1 MTTRIT
7 KAVIPA
13 AGLGTRFLPATKAM
27 PKEMLP
33 VVDKPAIQYVVE
45 EAVAAGLHDVLM
57 VTGRNKN
64 ALENHF
70 DRMFE
75 LEALLEQ
82 KGDRNKL
89 AKVNESTDLA
99 DMHYVRQGD
108 PRGLGHAV
116 LRARMHVGN
125 EPFAVLLGD
134 DIIDERDVLLERML
148 EEQENRNA
156 SVVALLEVDPSQI
169 HLYGAAAIEKTDD
182 PDVVQITG
190 LVEKPDAADAPSN
203 LAIIGRYV
211 LRPEVFD
218 ILERTEPGKGN
229 EIQLTDA
236 LQEMAVD
243 VEGTGGVYGVIFR
256 GRRYDTGDRLD
267 YIKAIIQLAAD
278 RKDLGADLRP
288 WLHEF
293 VSTLDTELPASGV
306 LD

>member
-1 MTTRIT
+1 MSTRIT

-57 VTGRNKN
+57 ITGRNKN

-70 DRMFE
+70 DRMTE

-82 KGDRNKL
+82 KGDLTRL
-89 AKVNESTDLA
+89 AKVNEATDLA
-99 DMHYVRQGD
+99 DLHYVRQGD
-108 PRGLGHAV
+108 PLGLGHAI
-116 LRARMHVGN
+116 LRAKMHVGR

-134 DIIDERDVLLERML
+134 DIIDARDPLLERML
-148 EEQENRNA
+148 HEQETHNA
-156 SVVALLEVDPSQI
+156 SIVALLEVDPSQI
-169 HLYGAAAIEKTDD
+169 HLYGAAEIETTDD
-182 PDVVQITG
+182 PDVVRVTG

-218 ILERTEPGKGN
+218 VLEHTRPGKGN

-236 LQEMAVD
+236 LQEMAVTP
-243 VEGTGGVYGVIFR
+243 EETGGVYGVIFR

-267 YIKAIIQLAAD
+267 YIKAIIQLAVD
-278 RKDLGADLRP
+278 RDDLGPELRP
-288 WLHEF
+288 WLRDF
-293 VSTLDTELPASGV
+293 AGRLD
-306 LD
+306 